1 MQTNIS
7 LADASESDLDA
18 ESFRLSEHVSDLLG
32 EQSRLNQLMY
42 VQVALFFLGIGLASA
57 SGSIMSPSN
66 QGFLLLVLFSSVTIP
81 GSFFWMSRIGDS
93 IDECETAKTLIRAE
107 KRRRERV
114 AELCG
119 IY

>member
-1 MQTNIS
+1 MHTGTS
-7 LADASESDLDA
+7 FEDASESDLDA
-18 ESFRLSEHVSDLLG
+18 ETSRLSERVSDLLE
-32 EQSRLNQLMY
+32 EQARLGKLMY

-57 SGSIMSPSN
+57 SGSIISPSN
-66 QGFLLLVLFSSVTIP
+66 QGFLLLVLFSSITIP

-107 KRRRERV
+107 KRRRERI

-119 IY
+119 AY